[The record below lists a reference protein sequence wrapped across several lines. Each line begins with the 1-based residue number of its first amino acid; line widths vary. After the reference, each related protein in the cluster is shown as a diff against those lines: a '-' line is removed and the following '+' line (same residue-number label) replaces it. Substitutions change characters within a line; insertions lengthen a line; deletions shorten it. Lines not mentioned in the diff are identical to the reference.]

1 MLTADE
7 KRTIEAELGHC
18 ANPQAGAVEALRA
31 VQQHRGW
38 VSDQAVCDIADLLG
52 LTAEEVDSIATFYSM
67 IFREPVGRHVICVCD
82 SVSCWIMG
90 SESIVDHLQRS
101 LSIRPGETTDDRR
114 FTLLP
119 VGCLGACHLAP
130 AMQVDDDLHGNLTP
144 ERIDEILETYA

>member
-1 MLTADE
+1 M
-7 KRTIEAELGHC
+7 
-18 ANPQAGAVEALRA
+18 
-31 VQQHRGW
+31 
-38 VSDQAVCDIADLLG
+38 
-52 LTAEEVDSIATFYSM
+52 
-67 IFREPVGRHVICVCD
+67 
-82 SVSCWIMG
+82 
-90 SESIVDHLQRS
+90 DHLQRS